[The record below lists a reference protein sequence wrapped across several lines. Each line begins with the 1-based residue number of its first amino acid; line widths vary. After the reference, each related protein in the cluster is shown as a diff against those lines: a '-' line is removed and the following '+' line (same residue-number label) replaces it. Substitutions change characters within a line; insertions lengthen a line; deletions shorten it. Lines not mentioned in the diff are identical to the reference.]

1 MTIVRITLR
10 KQLSDPRAIAR
21 MPGIDTFSTEYL
33 VRTDA
38 PWPSPQLEEYA
49 KALTQAES
57 RLYPPSVQFT
67 GATVALATPGASADG
82 PRGTSERTGREARAS
97 GRAARHERA
106 DGPRGTSERTGRE
119 ARASGRAARHER
131 ADELAPPRR
140 GVEIKPQE
148 AQKGAGCL
156 ALRAGLN
163 CPVVAGVSAE
173 KWAH

>member
-106 DGPRGTSERTGRE
+106 D
-119 ARASGRAARHER
+119 
-131 ADELAPPRR
+131 ELAPPRR